1 MAGRLGLITPWFCI
15 FVLIEGREKKGK
27 GEAWTGFRGKFHG

>member
-1 MAGRLGLITPWFCI
+1 
-15 FVLIEGREKKGK
+15 VLIEVREKKGK